1 MKASV
6 WPVTSSEKVESEV
19 IVEGSV
25 IICETFDGSDS
36 SENELVPIGIDVNNV
51 VRVSVADTIF
61 FEVGIVTVS
70 VVVDNVDVVRVD
82 SVDVGSDVP
91 VVIAVI
97 DCDIF

>member
-19 IVEGSV
+19 IVKGSV

-36 SENELVPIGIDVNNV
+36 SENEPVPIGIDVNNV
-51 VRVSVADTIF
+51 VRVSVADIIF

-82 SVDVGSDVP
+82 TVDVGSNVP